1 MNKYKKI
8 AALAVTAVMA
18 GSMIGMLAAC
28 SPDENEGGGGGPA
41 DRGYTGYT
49 ANTTLRLNLG
59 YQNSSKPASITY
71 RESDL
76 SGTATLPDGKT
87 YSVGDMKPAWK
98 ALSERLKMNFEDA
111 FTNKSSD
118 AAINDAISEQK
129 LGDYDV
135 ITGSL
140 AKINEQANSF
150 LDLSQY
156 LDLMPNYSAF
166 LDANPVVKYSLTSN
180 RSGTA
185 MYAAPY
191 FDGLN
196 DIEKYELF
204 EINWVKSILDSTNTA
219 AATTTFAAQATAKNL
234 TATSASATAYMGSE
248 DWSVDTTDR
257 ANKASTVKLHVK
269 YSAALTAAKN
279 SSTPLGS
286 AMTAA
291 YATAYNGTS
300 GNIVDLMNHVINGTS
315 GAVTGSQLANILQA
329 YIDVAYQKADGSK
342 FYATRSDVFAGID
355 AGWDVDLLTA
365 LSRCVVTGKGLLP
378 NTNKDVQLIYGINAR
393 QASTQRRVDLI
404 TLAGTLYGIRG
415 ADPSRYEFAY
425 IDSNGN
431 LNDSRAKAETYDLLA
446 KMGDLSKEGLICRSD
461 VNNTTYDNG
470 DQSAPQAM
478 MIHDY
483 SQTQTTRGLGT
494 TSGVTDKAIYDFAP
508 VVTPVSKWDTND
520 DGTHETIMRFTES
533 WRSVKNTGLCVPAVV
548 ANDTNKLNAVL
559 AFIDYFFS
567 EDGQILMTFG
577 PEATNADNTNG
588 WWNGTKATDV
598 TLSQVAD
605 VFVEE
610 NVVPENAE
618 EGKVYNYF
626 PTQYKMK
633 AEYVDDYFIYN
644 GEIYTGTAYN
654 GRVVPTI
661 TTNNKQFFLGY
672 EVNGATQSDGG
683 PLFASVGSYTNYARR
698 ALGTTLPFGN
708 KNQGFEYQCT
718 AQCALDGSENV
729 AAALVNGTIK
739 HVQLSLNEGQSK
751 WYMICPTTLP
761 YNNADRSL
769 MASDDQSNFTSN
781 YFYNNSKT
789 DKRLNTYI
797 DLIFYGFDTTRNIA
811 DIEANGKIKESGAAY
826 VSWINGTPYAARLQV
841 MQRSW
846 NALKTIYDELS

>member
-28 SPDENEGGGGGPA
+28 GPDDETGGGGSTN
-41 DRGYTGYT
+41 RGYTGYT
-49 ANTTLRLNLG
+49 AGTNLRLNLG
-59 YQNSSKPASITY
+59 YQNTNNPASIAY
-71 RESDL
+71 RESDI
-76 SGTATLPDGKT
+76 SGTAMLPDGVT
-87 YSVGDMKPAWK
+87 YSVGDLKPAWK
-98 ALSERLKMNFEDA
+98 ALSQRLQLTFTDS

-140 AKINEQANSF
+140 AKINEQASSF

-156 LDLMPNYSAF
+156 LNLMPNYSAF

-204 EINWVKSILDSTNTA
+204 ELNWVKAILDSASTA
-219 AATTTFAAQATAKNL
+219 TATTTFAGQATAKGL
-234 TATSASATAYMGSE
+234 EVTQASATAYMGSE
-248 DWSVDTTDR
+248 DWSVETTDR
-257 ANKASTVKLHVK
+257 ANTANTVMLHVK

-286 AMTAA
+286 AMVAA
-291 YATAYNGTS
+291 YATPYTGTS
-300 GNIVDLMNHVINGTS
+300 GNIVDLMNHVINGTN
-315 GAVTGSQLANILQA
+315 GEVTGSQLANILQA
-329 YIDVAYQKADGSK
+329 YVDVAYQKADGSK
-342 FYATRSDVFAGID
+342 FYATRSDVFAGVD
-355 AGWDVDLLTA
+355 AGWDADLLTA

-378 NTNKDVQLIYGINAR
+378 NTNKNVELIYGISAR

-431 LNDSRAKAETYDLLA
+431 LNDSRANAETYDLLA
-446 KMGDLSKEGLICRSD
+446 KMGDLSKEGLINSKNTT
-461 VNNTTYDNG
+461 NNTTFDDG
-470 DQSAPQAM
+470 KQEAPQAL

-483 SQTQTTRGLGT
+483 SQTQTTKGLGT
-494 TSGVTDKAIYDFAP
+494 ATGVTDKSKYDFSP

-533 WRSVKNTGLCVPAVV
+533 WRSVKNTGLCVPKVV
-548 ANDTNKLNAVL
+548 AEDTNKLNAVL

-588 WWNGTKATDV
+588 WWNGSKATGV

-610 NVVPENAE
+610 NAIPENAE
-618 EGKVYNYF
+618 ENKVYNYF

-644 GEIYTGTAYN
+644 GEVYTGTAYN
-654 GRVVPTI
+654 GKVVPTI
-661 TTNNKQFFLGY
+661 TNNNKQFFLGY
-672 EVNGATQSDGG
+672 EVNGVTQADGG
-683 PLFASVGSYTNYARR
+683 PLFKSVGSYTNYARR

-718 AQCALDGSENV
+718 AQCALDGSKKV

-739 HVQLSLNEGQSK
+739 HVQLSLNEGQSM

-761 YNNADRSL
+761 YNNADRAL
-769 MASDDQSNFTSN
+769 MASDDQSDFVSN

-797 DLIFYGFDTTRNIA
+797 DLIFFGFDTTRDIA
-811 DIEANGKIKESGAAY
+811 EIASNGKIKASGAEY
-826 VSWINGTPYAARLQV
+826 VTWINTTAYSARLEV

-846 NALKTIYDELS
+846 SALKSIYDL